1 MLALRWLCAASL
13 IAALC
18 VALWRLAHPLPHP
31 HPLRSTSRARVIL
44 VRYAARPSAMIALV
58 ALIVLYVIALLSP
71 CLATHDPIEILAQAL
86 VNHPP
91 SRALLFGTDFA
102 GRDVFSRVLY
112 GLRLSLTIA
121 LIATVLSVIIGT
133 AYGATAGFLGGKIDA
148 IMMRIVDAFLAI
160 PRIVLLIAIGTLWSP
175 LSVSSLIVILGLTA
189 WFGTSRL
196 VRAEVMSLKER
207 DMVAAARALG
217 ARDLAII
224 RRHVLPS
231 VLSPV
236 IVAATLGVAG
246 VVVNEA
252 ALSYLGIGIPAPTPS
267 LGNIIHDGTPYL
279 ATAWWVALFPGIA
292 LVITTLACNLAGDGL
307 RDAMDPHQ
315 VDR

>member
-1 MLALRWLCAASL
+1 VLALRWLCAAAL

-18 VALWRLAHPLPHP
+18 VALWRLAHPVA
-31 HPLRSTSRARVIL
+31 STSRARAVL
-44 VRYAARPSAMIALV
+44 ARYVAHPSAVIALV
-58 ALIVLYVIALLSP
+58 VLIVLYVVSALSP
-71 CLATHDPIEILAQAL
+71 WLATHDPIEILAQAL
-86 VNHPP
+86 ANHPP
-91 SRALLFGTDFA
+91 SRELLFGTDFA

-112 GLRLSLTIA
+112 GTRLSLTIA
-121 LIATVLSVIIGT
+121 LLATVISVIIGT
-133 AYGATAGFLGGKIDA
+133 AYGAMAGFVGGKIDTL
-148 IMMRIVDAFLAI
+148 MMRLVDAFLAI
-160 PRIVLLIAIGTLWSP
+160 PRIVLLIAIGTLWAP
-175 LSVSSLIVILGLTA
+175 LTITSLILILGLTA

-207 DMVAAARALG
+207 EMVAAARALG
-217 ARDLAII
+217 ARDLAIV
-224 RRHVLPS
+224 RRHILPN

-246 VVVNEA
+246 VIVNEA

-267 LGNIIHDGTPYL
+267 LGNIIHEGTPYL

-292 LVITTLACNLAGDGL
+292 LVITALASNLAGDGL
-307 RDAMDPHQ
+307 RDAMDPRQ

>member
-1 MLALRWLCAASL
+1 MLVAASL

-18 VALWRLAHPLPHP
+18 VAVWRLAHPP
-31 HPLRSTSRARVIL
+31 RSTTRARAVF
-44 VRYAARPSAMIALV
+44 VRYAAHPSAMIALV
-58 ALIVLYVIALLSP
+58 ALIVLYVVALLSP
-71 CLATHDPIEILAQAL
+71 WLATHDPIEILAQAFA
-86 VNHPP
+86 NHPP
-91 SRALLFGTDFA
+91 SHDLLFGTDFA

-112 GLRLSLTIA
+112 GMRLSLTIA
-121 LIATVLSVIIGT
+121 LIATAISVIIGT
-133 AYGATAGFLGGKIDA
+133 AYGAIAGFLGGKVDA
-148 IMMRIVDAFLAI
+148 LMMRLVDAFLAI

-207 DMVAAARALG
+207 EMVAAARALG
-217 ARDLAII
+217 ARDLAIL
-224 RRHVLPS
+224 RRHVLPN

-246 VVVNEA
+246 VIVNEA

-292 LVITTLACNLAGDGL
+292 LVIIALACNLAGDGL
-307 RDAMDPHQ
+307 RDAMDPRQ